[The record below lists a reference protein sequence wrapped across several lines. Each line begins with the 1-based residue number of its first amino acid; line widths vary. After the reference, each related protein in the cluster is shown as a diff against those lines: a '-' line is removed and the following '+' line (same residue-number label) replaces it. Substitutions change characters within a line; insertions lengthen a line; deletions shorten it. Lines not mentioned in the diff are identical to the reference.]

1 MTLLNI
7 QKNALQ
13 LSEKDRATLA
23 AELLSSLPP
32 VLNDPDEGLAEAKR
46 RARELDE
53 GPSLGVTWEEIK
65 QELGR

>member
-1 MTLLNI
+1 MTLLDI
-7 QKNALQ
+7 QKNVLQ
-13 LSEKDRATLA
+13 LSKKDRATLA

-46 RARELDE
+46 RALELDE

>member
-1 MTLLNI
+1 MTLLDI
-7 QKNALQ
+7 QKNVLQ
-13 LSEKDRATLA
+13 LSKKDRATLA

>member
-1 MTLLNI
+1 MTLLDI
-7 QKNALQ
+7 QKNVLQ

-53 GPSLGVTWEEIK
+53 GPSLGVSWQEIK